1 MSEIDLDQAAQ
12 IINKA
17 KQARVA
23 QNFLDLVRE
32 APTRYDNRKRPL
44 AERANTEREDLFNLT
59 VGFSAAVAEG
69 KAFLPYVRDAFEAHL
84 NHILKYAQDRMDADT
99 KAAHDMLKGS

>member
-1 MSEIDLDQAAQ
+1 MSDIDLDLAAQ

-23 QNFLDLVRE
+23 QNFLDLIHE

-44 AERANTEREDLFNLT
+44 AERSNKEREEMFQLGLEY
-59 VGFSAAVAEG
+59 SPAVSEG
-69 KAFLPYVRDAFEAHL
+69 KAFLPYLHAAFEAHL
-84 NHILKYAQDRMDADT
+84 EHILKYAQMQMDADT
-99 KAAHDMLKGS
+99 KAAHDMLKG